1 MASPGEPSGRT
12 GPLRRVAD
20 RSTRQ
25 GLIKRRRRRVL
36 RRLYGLARLAAAAAM
51 AWTIWWLWSGPFW
64 RWDGQMTVSGNR
76 LVGKQE
82 ILAKLYV
89 PQRTPLYMLRPP
101 ELAAQLRAI
110 PAVAQ
115 VAVRRWLFPARLEIM
130 ILERQALVRV
140 AGPKGEPVSRWI
152 DQEGVVFAAP
162 AAHMEARFPI
172 RVHTELQPGDRLP
185 AEVQTHL
192 FELLN
197 AWPKGAEGRLD
208 LRKPRDVFASIAGMP
223 VRLGEVSEIALKF
236 AMFEHVR
243 PEATKYKDR
252 LKYINLRFP
261 ASPTFVLKTGD
272 EIKLEKASRAKA
284 SPKPDASPD
293 PSPRPSARPA
303 SPKPKPS
310 SKPSP

>member
-1 MASPGEPSGRT
+1 
-12 GPLRRVAD
+12 
-20 RSTRQ
+20 
-25 GLIKRRRRRVL
+25 
-36 RRLYGLARLAAAAAM
+36 M

-64 RWDGQMTVSGNR
+64 RWDGQMTVTGNR

-89 PQRTPLYMLRPP
+89 PQNTPLYMLRPQD
-101 ELAAQLRAI
+101 LAVQLGAI

-140 AGPKGEPVSRWI
+140 EGPKGEPLSRWI

-162 AAHMEARFPI
+162 AAHIQARFPI
-172 RVHTELQPGDRLP
+172 RIWTELQPGDRLP

-197 AWPKGAEGRLD
+197 AWPKDAEGRLD
-208 LRKPRDVFASIAGMP
+208 LRKPRDVYASIAGTP
-223 VRLGEVSEIALKF
+223 VRLGEVSDIALKF

-243 PEATKYKDR
+243 SAPEAKKYKDR

-272 EIKLEKASRAKA
+272 EIKLERAAARAK
-284 SPKPDASPD
+284 
-293 PSPRPSARPA
+293 PSPSPGASVAPGAPST
-303 SPKPKPS
+303 PKPKPS
-310 SKPSP
+310 TP